1 MNENNMP
8 RPRLLSIATA
18 VPPYRLNQSDVVRHT
33 AEMFGASYSD
43 FERFVPVYDN
53 STIKTRYS
61 CVPINWYSE
70 PHGLKDRNALYVENA
85 VDLLEDAAERA
96 LEQAKLTPSDIDAV
110 VSVST
115 SGIATPSLDALI
127 AERMDLRRDVERL
140 PVFGLGCA
148 GGVIGLARAG
158 QMATSRPGSNVLLLV
173 VELCGLTF
181 RRSDHSKSNIIATA
195 LFGDG
200 AAAAVLTTSDPVPD
214 SNTPTLC
221 AWGEHTWPNTL
232 KVMGWNV
239 EDDGLGVLFS
249 QNIPNIVRKDYRA
262 ALDHFLTANDLTLS
276 DIDKFAI
283 HPGGAKVVDALEEGL
298 GLDFGSLADSR
309 AVLSEFGNMS
319 AATVMFVL
327 ARIIKNSELSDRI
340 LVSSLGPGFTAGF
353 LVLEQT

>member
-1 MNENNMP
+1 MNKNNMP
-8 RPRLLSIATA
+8 RARLVSIATA
-18 VPPYRLNQSDVVRHT
+18 VPPYRLNQSDVIQHT
-33 AEMFGASYSD
+33 SKMFGASYPD
-43 FERFVPVYDN
+43 FERFVPVYEN
-53 STIKTRYS
+53 SAIKTRYS

-85 VDLLEDAAERA
+85 VNLLEDAAKRA
-96 LEQAKLTPSDIDAV
+96 LEQAKLATSDIDIV

-115 SGIATPSLDALI
+115 SGITTPSLDALI
-127 AERMDLRRDVERL
+127 AERMNLRRDVERL

-181 RRSDHSKSNIIATA
+181 RHNDHSKSNIIATA

-200 AAAAVLTTSDPVPD
+200 AAAAVLTTSEQVPD
-214 SNTPTLC
+214 GNAPTLS

-239 EDDGLGVLFS
+239 ENDGLGVLFS
-249 QNIPNIVRKDYRA
+249 PTIPNIVRKEYRA
-262 ALDHFLTANDLTLS
+262 ALDRFLTANDLSLS
-276 DIDKFAI
+276 DINKFAF

-298 GLDFGSLADSR
+298 GLDVGSLIESR

-327 ARIIKNSELSDRI
+327 ARILKKSVPSDRT

-353 LVLEQT
+353 LVLEQK